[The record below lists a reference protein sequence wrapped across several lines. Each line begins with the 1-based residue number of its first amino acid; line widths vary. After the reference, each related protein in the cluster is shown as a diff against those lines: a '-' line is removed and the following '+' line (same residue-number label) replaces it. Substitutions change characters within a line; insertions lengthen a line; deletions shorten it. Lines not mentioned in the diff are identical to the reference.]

1 MAPYHLLAAAAV
13 LAATAFRGV
22 ELTSILRDCETFGE
36 CRDTGY
42 RECRSRRWYCAW
54 SGGNWDY
61 DGMTDCQYGVHG
73 CVQDWCGTAP
83 ISGTCEPIPTSCR
96 AGYTFDATSQRC
108 EDINECTR
116 SYGRVCCPNSV
127 CINKP
132 GSYECQCKSGFE
144 KGPNGR
150 TCIDINECVL
160 NTHDCQGNQTCVN
173 RNGGFDCKCPSG
185 YRLNSLKECVGVSP
199 LCLVVI
205 GECRRLIASLKLF
218 STPGLSRHCI
228 IVSTTFSQC
237 LVRSVKAANLIRL
250 FADID
255 ECTSYPRR
263 VCRGQS
269 ECVNTPGSYFC
280 ECKEGFKMG
289 YDAHTCID
297 INECVRSFGR
307 VCCFNSECIN
317 TPGSYECQC
326 RPGFEK
332 GANGQTCIDID
343 ECTSSPGRVCRGQ
356 SECVNTPGSYF
367 CQCKEGFRRGFDAH
381 TCIDIN
387 ECEQGDVCPGEDEV
401 CVNTMGAYRCSM
413 VHCPHGFTRDSY
425 RKTRCRRVNVNRVDT
440 VACREHPLSVTYS
453 HVALSHNLK
462 LPSSGQQSFFHLRG
476 PRSGY
481 SSIDFDLELVD
492 ATTSSSDSDVELATR
507 DHFLLER
514 TSSNEAIVS
523 LVKPLQGPQDVEL
536 ELRTTVSHH
545 GRCSGTTVSKIFI
558 FVSGKNF

>member
-1 MAPYHLLAAAAV
+1 MAPYHFLVTAV
-13 LAATAFRGV
+13 VVVVTAFRSDA
-22 ELTSILRDCETFGE
+22 TSYDDRCYGTSE
-36 CRDTGY
+36 CRNVEY
-42 RECRSRRWYCAW
+42 VECGSTQWYCPW
-54 SGGNWDY
+54 SAGGHWEHD
-61 DGMTDCQYGVHG
+61 DMTDCKYGVHG
-73 CVQDWCGTAP
+73 CVQDWCSSVP
-83 ISGTCEPIPTSCR
+83 ISRTCVPSTTCGT
-96 AGYTFDATSQRC
+96 GYTFNTTS
-108 EDINECTR
+108 
-116 SYGRVCCPNSV
+116 
-127 CINKP
+127 K
-132 GSYECQCKSGFE
+132 QC
-144 KGPNGR
+144 
-150 TCIDINECVL
+150 V
-160 NTHDCQGNQTCVN
+160 
-173 RNGGFDCKCPSG
+173 
-185 YRLNSLKECVGVSP
+185 
-199 LCLVVI
+199 
-205 GECRRLIASLKLF
+205 
-218 STPGLSRHCI
+218 
-228 IVSTTFSQC
+228 
-237 LVRSVKAANLIRL
+237 
-250 FADID
+250 DID
-255 ECTSYPRR
+255 ECATI
-263 VCRGQS
+263 
-269 ECVNTPGSYFC
+269 T
-280 ECKEGFKMG
+280 
-289 YDAHTCID
+289 HTCRDDQTCENRRGGFTCKCPVGYRVTPSGCED

-332 GANGQTCIDID
+332 GANGQTCIDVNECVTNRHNCEGNQTCVNRHGGFDCKCPLGYRKNTFKDCIDID

-381 TCIDIN
+381 TCIDVDECQEDAHDCHHRCINVWGSFRCSCHSGFHLAENNRTCLGESTDCPNWGGFGGECVNPCVNNPGSCSCPDGFVLSSNGRSCNDIN

-425 RKTRCRRVNVNRVDT
+425 RKTRCRRVNVNRDCCVDT

-453 HVALSHNLK
+453 HVALTHNLK
-462 LPSSGQQSFFHLRG
+462 LPPSGQQSFFHLRG